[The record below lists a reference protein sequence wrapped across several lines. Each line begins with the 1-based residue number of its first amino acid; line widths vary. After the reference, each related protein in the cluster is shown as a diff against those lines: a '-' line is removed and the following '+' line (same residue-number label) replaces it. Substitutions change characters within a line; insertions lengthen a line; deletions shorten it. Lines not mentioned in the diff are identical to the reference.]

1 MLKISFFGHLNCNF
15 AKLMSKNHATSQ
27 KLDFFSNIY
36 NQWVMITTMPNNLK
50 KLFA

>member
-27 KLDFFSNIY
+27 KIGFFS
-36 NQWVMITTMPNNLK
+36 TTFISMGHDINN
-50 KLFA
+50 AQ